1 MEFNY
6 KVVLSLLPAIRANNL
21 AKKANLKCRAIDL
34 ESGAPGAVH
43 RGVYPG
49 FPSLERNRFMS
60 ELLDRIERLNEIG
73 IALSAETNTPKLLE
87 LIMMGAK
94 TLTLADGGSLYF
106 LKNGEL
112 SFEIISNDSLDIQM
126 GGTSENDMA
135 FPAIPLLKNG
145 QENHANVV
153 THCVLTG
160 QTINIADAYH
170 EDGFDFTGTRQFDSK
185 TGYRTRSMLTFPL
198 KDHEQETIGV
208 LQLINAREEVTGEV
222 IEFSKVDQQLA
233 ESLASQAAVALT
245 QQRLVSE
252 LQILFESFIRIIAS
266 AIDDKSPYTGGH
278 CRRIPVLTMML
289 AEAVHAEDEG
299 PLKNFE
305 ITEKDRYEL
314 ETAAWLHD
322 CGKVVTPEYVMDKAT
337 KLETIYDRIHT
348 LETRFEVLRRDAE
361 IEYLQDCLRAKG
373 AGQSATGLEQK
384 YQQTCQQLAEDFEFL
399 RNANIGGEFMSEEHI
414 ARVQQLAQV
423 HWTDAAGSQR
433 PLLSDDEVMNL
444 SIERGTLNNAER
456 EVINNHIVATI
467 KMLESLPFPK
477 NLQNVPEYA
486 GGHHEKMDGTG
497 YPKGLKREEMSVQ
510 ARIMAIADIFEALTA
525 SDRPY
530 KKGKKLSECLKIMGF
545 MKQDDHIDPDIFEVF
560 IKQRIYLDYA
570 DEFLD
575 PEQIDKIEEAKIP
588 GFAVG

>member
-1 MEFNY
+1 
-6 KVVLSLLPAIRANNL
+6 
-21 AKKANLKCRAIDL
+21 
-34 ESGAPGAVH
+34 
-43 RGVYPG
+43 
-49 FPSLERNRFMS
+49 MS

-94 TLTLADGGSLYF
+94 ALTLADGGSLYF
-106 LKNGEL
+106 LNNAKL

-126 GGTSENDMA
+126 GGTSGNDIT
-135 FPAIPLLKNG
+135 FPAIPLTVNG

-153 THCVLTG
+153 THCVLSG
-160 QTINIADAYH
+160 ETINIADAYH
-170 EDGFDFTGTRQFDSK
+170 EDGFDFTGTRTFDSN

-198 KDHEQETIGV
+198 KDHEQEIIGV
-208 LQLINAREEVTGEV
+208 LQLINARDVDTGEV
-222 IEFSKVDQQLA
+222 IEFSEVDQQLA

-252 LQILFESFIRIIAS
+252 LKTLFESFIRMIAS

-289 AEAVHAEDEG
+289 AEAVHAADDG

-337 KLETIYDRIHT
+337 KLETIYDRIHA

-361 IEYLQDCLRAKG
+361 IEFLKNSLQVNNAEQEKI
-373 AGQSATGLEQK
+373 ALERK
-384 YQQTCQQLAEDFEFL
+384 FQQTCEQLVDDFEFL

-414 ARVQQLAQV
+414 ARVQKIAEQ
-423 HWTDAAGSQR
+423 HWTDASGTQR
-433 PLLSDDEVMNL
+433 PLLSDDEIMNL
-444 SIERGTLNNAER
+444 SIARGTLNDAER

-497 YPKGLKREEMSVQ
+497 YPRGLTRDEMSVQ

-545 MKQDDHIDPDIFEVF
+545 MKQDKHIDPDIFDIF

-575 PEQIDKIEEAKIP
+575 PEQIDSIEEANIP
-588 GFAVG
+588 GYCVA